1 MLHCH
6 FSELA
11 SQILPYVS
19 VNDDSRKPAPYAGQW
34 PVIAE
39 LDWVEKRQT
48 ARLLGLRADLRREA
62 DITVEVPL

>member
-1 MLHCH
+1 MTL
-6 FSELA
+6 ENQRLTRD
-11 SQILPYVS
+11 
-19 VNDDSRKPAPYAGQW
+19 NG

-39 LDWVEKRQT
+39 RDWVEKRQT